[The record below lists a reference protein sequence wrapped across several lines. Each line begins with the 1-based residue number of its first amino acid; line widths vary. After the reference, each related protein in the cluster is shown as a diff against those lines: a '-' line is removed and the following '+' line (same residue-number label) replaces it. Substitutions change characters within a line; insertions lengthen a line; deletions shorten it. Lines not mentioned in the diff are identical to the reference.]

1 MKIFRRTLAGIL
13 FLWSVTACG
22 QSNFISDFEP
32 VTDGGNI
39 RVVIEIPAGTTAKWE
54 VTKPLGELEWEQLD
68 GTNRVVDYLAY
79 PANYGMIPRTVLP
92 ESTGGDGDP
101 LDAIVIGPAIERGTV
116 VEVKLIGVLWL
127 VDNNERDD
135 KLITVSPGR
144 FLYDVNSVADL
155 EAA

>member
-1 MKIFRRTLAGIL
+1 M
-13 FLWSVTACG
+13 TACG

>member
-32 VTDGGNI
+32 VTDGGDV
-39 RVVIEIPAGTTAKWE
+39 RAVIEIPAGTTAKWE
-54 VTKPLGELEWEQLD
+54 VTKPLGKLEWEQL
-68 GTNRVVDYLAY
+68 GRANRIVDYLAY

-92 ESTGGDGDP
+92 ESTGGDGDL
-101 LDAIVIGPAIERGTV
+101 LDANVIGPAIERGNV
-116 VEVKLIGVLWL
+116 VEAKLIGVLWL

-135 KLITVSPGR
+135 KLITVSPGSS
-144 FLYDVNSVADL
+144 LYDVNSIADL